1 MNTFRIYS
9 TRMTL
14 LCIVAGFSSV
24 CHAQL
29 RWHPSTKHNDSLPA
43 SIRVYE
49 TTDSL
54 DGRPFRAYY
63 LKASASDKSLSFE
76 TRTGNGKRYTPGE
89 YASMESG
96 KVYAVVNTTFF
107 SFADNSS
114 LNMVVSKGKTIAH
127 NLLTDTIKTFD
138 GRQQVIY
145 PTQGVFGILPDGRP
159 DIAWVYPA
167 GRKMEA
173 YAYEA
178 PNAPHNGIWTRPSTK
193 NGKRWKVV
201 EATGGAPVLLPY
213 ISSVQENRFAWH
225 EMDKHPRTAIGYT
238 ANNDVIILAVEGRHP
253 GTAEGA
259 TLPQLAR
266 ILHSLGCVEAL
277 NLDGG
282 GSTSLM
288 AGNQATIQ
296 PSDKKGPRP
305 VPAVLLIK
313 AADTASGD
321 K

>member
-1 MNTFRIYS
+1 MRI
-9 TRMTL
+9 TL
-14 LCIVAGFSSV
+14 FCIVICFSSV
-24 CHAQL
+24 CQAQL
-29 RWHPSTKHNDSLPA
+29 RWQASAKHNDSLPA

-54 DGRPFRAYY
+54 DGRPFRAFY

-76 TRTGNGKRYTPGE
+76 SRTGNGKRYTPEE
-89 YASMESG
+89 YSQMESG
-96 KVYAVVNTTFF
+96 KVYAIVNTTFF

-127 NLLTDTIKTFD
+127 NLQTDTIKTFD
-138 GRQQVIY
+138 GREQIIY
-145 PTQGVFGILPDGRP
+145 PTQGVFGILQDGRP

-167 GRKMEA
+167 GKHLEA

-178 PNAPHNGIWTRPSTK
+178 PNAPDNGKWSRPSTK
-193 NGKRWKVV
+193 KGKRWNVV
-201 EATGGAPVLLPY
+201 EAAGGAPVLLPY

-238 ANNDVIILAVEGRHP
+238 ANNEVIILVVEGRHP
-253 GTAEGA
+253 GIAEGA

-266 ILHSLGCVEAL
+266 ILSSLGCIEAL

-288 AGNQATIQ
+288 AGNQPTIS

-313 AADTASGD
+313 AAL
-321 K
+321 

>member
-1 MNTFRIYS
+1 MMNTFRLYA
-9 TRMTL
+9 TRITL
-14 LCIVAGFSSV
+14 LSILAGFSSI

-29 RWHPSTKHNDSLPA
+29 HWRPSAKHNDSLPA

-54 DGRPFRAYY
+54 DGHPFRAYY
-63 LKASASDKSLSFE
+63 LKASALDKSISFDS
-76 TRTGNGKRYTPGE
+76 RTGNGKRYTPAE
-89 YASMESG
+89 YAAMETG

-127 NLLTDTIKTFD
+127 NLVIDTIKTFD
-138 GRQQVIY
+138 GRPEIIY

-167 GRKMEA
+167 GKNKEA
-173 YAYEA
+173 YAYDA
-178 PNAPHNGIWTRPSTK
+178 PNAPQNGVWTKPTTK
-193 NGKRWKVV
+193 SGKRWKVV
-201 EATGGAPVLLPY
+201 EAAGGAPVLLPY
-213 ISSVQENRFAWH
+213 VSSVPENRFAWH
-225 EMDKHPRTAIGYT
+225 ELDKHPRTAIGYT
-238 ANNDVIILAVEGRHP
+238 ADNEVIILAVEGRHA
-253 GTAEGA
+253 GVADGA
-259 TLPQLAR
+259 TLLQLAR
-266 ILHSLGCVEAL
+266 IMRELGCVEAL

-282 GSTSLM
+282 GSTTLW
-288 AGNQATIQ
+288 AGGQATIQ

-313 AADTASGD
+313 ARDNN
-321 K
+321 